1 MKKIILLVVL
11 TMAVLSGCG
20 KDTKSVSTTDANIF
34 KGIETETILVE
45 NIEVETIIH

>member
-1 MKKIILLVVL
+1 MKKVILLVVL

-20 KDTKSVSTTDANIF
+20 KDTKSVSTTDTNTF

-45 NIEVETIIH
+45 TIEVENIIH